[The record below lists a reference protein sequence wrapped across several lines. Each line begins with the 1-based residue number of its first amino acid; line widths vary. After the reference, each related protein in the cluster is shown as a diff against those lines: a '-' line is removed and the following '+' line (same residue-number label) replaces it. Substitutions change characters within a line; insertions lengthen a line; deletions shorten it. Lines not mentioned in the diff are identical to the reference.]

1 MTEGSSF
8 EDASSI
14 RAGRL
19 RQDDLGG
26 FKSDF
31 NFSMSTKNTKFILYL
46 GILNLGKFSIS
57 QCDIR
62 NNGLNFTEFN
72 CS

>member
-31 NFSMSTKNTKFILYL
+31 NFSMSTKKYEIYFVFR
-46 GILNLGKFSIS
+46 K
-57 QCDIR
+57 
-62 NNGLNFTEFN
+62 
-72 CS
+72 

>member
-19 RQDDLGG
+19 RQDDLVG
-26 FKSDF
+26 FKSDFDF

-46 GILNLGKFSIS
+46 GNKLVTL
-57 QCDIR
+57 QPELCAVV
-62 NNGLNFTEFN
+62 
-72 CS
+72 

>member
-14 RAGRL
+14 RL

-46 GILNLGKFSIS
+46 GNKLVALQPELCAVG
-57 QCDIR
+57 
-62 NNGLNFTEFN
+62 
-72 CS
+72 

>member
-19 RQDDLGG
+19 RQNDLGG

-46 GILNLGKFSIS
+46 GK
-57 QCDIR
+57 
-62 NNGLNFTEFN
+62 
-72 CS
+72 

>member
-19 RQDDLGG
+19 RQDDLVG

-46 GILNLGKFSIS
+46 GNKLVTL
-57 QCDIR
+57 QPELC
-62 NNGLNFTEFN
+62 TVV
-72 CS
+72 